1 MEVQDTDGRF
11 ELTLSQPGLLRPLR
25 TAELSDGTLRYLLL
39 AAALLSA
46 RPPGLLVLN
55 EPETSLHPDLLG
67 PLAHLITTAVA
78 ATQVVVVTHSQPLI
92 RHLQAEAADE
102 VGDLRITRL
111 VKRSGETLIEG
122 QTSLTEPPWTWPKR

>member
-1 MEVQDTDGRF
+1 
-11 ELTLSQPGLLRPLR
+11 
-25 TAELSDGTLRYLLL
+25 LSDGTLRYLLL

-111 VKRSGETLIEG
+111 VKRSGETLIDG